1 MAPQHQSEPALP
13 QTHHEESD
21 ANIMAVLAF
30 AGGLIVTV
38 AIVSVV
44 VWVLFQYLTA
54 QAARRQPPSFP
65 LATAQENRLP
75 PEPRLQTDPRQ
86 DLRDMRDAEQE
97 ILTTY
102 GWVDRNAGVVRIP
115 IDQAMRLAVQRGMPT
130 R

>member
-54 QAARRQPPSFP
+54 QAAHRQPPSFP

-75 PEPRLQTDPRQ
+75 PEPRLQTDPR
-86 DLRDMRDAEQE
+86 
-97 ILTTY
+97 
-102 GWVDRNAGVVRIP
+102 
-115 IDQAMRLAVQRGMPT
+115 
-130 R
+130 